1 MDGLTRRHLIQRAA
15 LASGALALGPA
26 FWQRAA
32 ASAATVTDGPYG
44 PLGPPNELGIR
55 LPAGFQARLVA
66 RGLETVPGTSYV
78 LPVQP
83 DGQTT
88 FARPDGGWILVTNAE
103 APPPA
108 GGASAIQFTPAGE
121 VEDAYRILSGTTL
134 NCAGGRTPWGTWLS
148 GEEVDESEYDGGP
161 FPPGTSL
168 PANPFRGAIWE
179 CDPTQAGQG
188 VRRPALGLFKHEA
201 ACVDPV
207 GQHVYLT
214 EDLEDGCFYRFTPE
228 SYPDLAAGVLEVA
241 IVAADG
247 SVTWAAVPNPQPPP
261 GTTPTRE
268 QVEGATRF
276 ERGEGIWF
284 DSGVVYVATTR
295 DSKLHA
301 YDTVTQ
307 RHSVLYDGKAQTDG
321 PLTDPDNI
329 TVSPSG
335 DLLVCENTDGSD
347 GGLDIA
353 LLTPDLT
360 ISRFLR
366 VEGEK
371 HIYDAPELG
380 PSELCGVVFDP
391 SGTRMYF
398 TSQRAREQGGGD
410 EPGPGEIYEVTGP
423 FRTERPRTGPLSP
436 GNPREVGQ
444 SIGPG
449 QSRDGARLVGPA
461 LGIEVPRRIAWR
473 TFHERGLPVAL
484 TLASPAT
491 VRVAVSARFTPG
503 ETRRRGP
510 RRLVAV
516 ARAGRRYHSSG
527 PRLLRLKADRRVRRL
542 MAGRRSALRLRVRVT
557 VDGESVERTTVLAPP
572 RRRPRRRRRRGR

>member
-44 PLGPPNELGIR
+44 PLGPPDELGIR
-55 LPAGFQARLVA
+55 LPSGFKARLIA
-66 RGLETVPGTSYV
+66 RGTEPVPGSSYP

-108 GGASAIQFTPAGE
+108 GGASAIHFRPDGE
-121 VEDAYRILSGTTL
+121 IEDAFRILAGTTL

-148 GEEVDESEYDGGP
+148 CEEVDESEQS
-161 FPPGTSL
+161 PGEL
-168 PANPFRGAIWE
+168 PLPASFAANPFRGAVWE
-179 CDPTQAGQG
+179 CDPTQPGQG

-201 ACVDPV
+201 VCVDPA
-207 GQHVYLT
+207 GQQLYLT
-214 EDLEDGCFYRFTPE
+214 EDVGDGCFYRFTPE
-228 SYPDLAAGVLEVA
+228 SYPDLSSGLLEVA
-241 IVAADG
+241 IVGDG
-247 SVTWAAVPNPQPPP
+247 GAVTWAELPNPQPAP
-261 GTTPTRE
+261 GTTPLRE

-284 DSGVVYVATTR
+284 DSGIVYVATTR

-301 YDTVTQ
+301 YDTVTR
-307 RHSVLYDGKAQTDG
+307 RHSVLYDGKAQPEAG
-321 PLTDPDNI
+321 ITDPDNI

-335 DLLVCENTDGSD
+335 DLFICENTDGSD
-347 GGLDIA
+347 GGLDIG

-360 ISRFLR
+360 ISRFVR

-371 HIYDAPELG
+371 HIYDAPGLG

-398 TSQRAREQGGGD
+398 TSQRARESGGGD
-410 EPGPGEIYEVTGP
+410 EPGPGEIYEITGP

-436 GNPREVGQ
+436 GNPREEGQ

-449 QSRDGARLVGPA
+449 QGGGGARLIGNA
-461 LGIEVPRRIAWR
+461 IGIEVPRRIAWR
-473 TFHERGLPVAL
+473 TFRDRGLPVAL
-484 TLASPAT
+484 TLAGPARVT
-491 VRVAVSARFTPG
+491 VTASARFTPG
-503 ETRRRGP
+503 EHRRRGA
-510 RRLVAV
+510 RRRVTVGRAV
-516 ARAGRRYHSSG
+516 EAYNSSG
-527 PRLLRLKADRRVRRL
+527 TRLLRVAT
-542 MAGRRSALRLRVRVT
+542 GRRAKRLLRGRRTALRLQVRVT
-557 VDGESVERTTVLAPP
+557 VDGEAVERTTVVAPP
-572 RRRPRRRRRRGR
+572 RRRRRRRRRRGR